1 MTDRSYYKRRCIL
14 SQFKTYKFMKHLISG
29 ALLIAALITNGFNPS
44 PVYADKGD
52 AGKTKTVHVDDAKLV
67 YRTYGDKGGTPL
79 VLLAPLGAS
88 LDDWDPSLIEGLA
101 KYSTVVVFDNKGV
114 GGS

>member
-1 MTDRSYYKRRCIL
+1 
-14 SQFKTYKFMKHLISG
+14 MKHLISG
-29 ALLIAALITNGFNPS
+29 ALLIAALITNGFNS
-44 PVYADKGD
+44 YPVYAGIEDD
-52 AGKTKTVHVDDAKLV
+52 AGKTKTVHVNDAKLI

-114 GGS
+114 GGSTGKTPGTIA